1 MLGAMWYRFGFTNET
16 IFSFLLLPIVCFT
29 GRQVQLRHIR
39 GDKELPPLVDDANY
53 DVHYQEYRQFQ
64 RPVNVLPVRRRT

>member
-1 MLGAMWYRFGFTNET
+1 ML
-16 IFSFLLLPIVCFT
+16 T

-64 RPVNVLPVRRRT
+64 KPINVLPVRLPLSLSLSLPLLFCYCVCV